1 MSEDSRS
8 LRFIIL
14 HGAHVSLL
22 ISFELLELAW
32 EEKMLS
38 RYGNKL
44 YDDSKVSTGQKVV
57 MTTCWRNYN

>member
-8 LRFIIL
+8 LRVIIL
-14 HGAHVSLL
+14 HEAYVSLL

-32 EEKMLS
+32 EENMLS

-44 YDDSKVSTGQKVV
+44 YDDSKVSKEQKVV
-57 MTTCWRNYN
+57 MTTCWRKYN